1 MNYNSV
7 HINIANFLIIHT
19 IIDFSRNHIIIV
31 LKNWTQSGLL
41 NHKRF
46 LDDIIK
52 NLHVDS
58 QIMPL

>member
-7 HINIANFLIIHT
+7 HVNIVNFLTIHT

-31 LKNWTQSGLL
+31 LKNWTHSGLL

-52 NLHVDS
+52 KIHVDS
-58 QIMPL
+58 KRIPL